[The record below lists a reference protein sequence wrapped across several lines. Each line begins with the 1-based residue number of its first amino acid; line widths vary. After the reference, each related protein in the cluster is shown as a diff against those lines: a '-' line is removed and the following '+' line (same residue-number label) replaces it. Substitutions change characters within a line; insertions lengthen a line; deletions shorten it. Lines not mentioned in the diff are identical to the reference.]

1 MTDHLKTRGFPPE
14 ACRNDKS
21 FNSSSRLEAA
31 PTVKQERQTIGFRP
45 VRRRRCGRGDFCGK
59 IGPETL
65 ASFAPLRETKV
76 IQTSW
81 IPAKSMRE

>member
-1 MTDHLKTRGFPPE
+1 MDSRQKTAGMTDLLNLETIAAG
-14 ACRNDKS
+14 
-21 FNSSSRLEAA
+21 SRSYGKAGMA
-31 PTVKQERQTIGFRP
+31 NNAFRP

-76 IQTSW
+76 V
-81 IPAKSMRE
+81 